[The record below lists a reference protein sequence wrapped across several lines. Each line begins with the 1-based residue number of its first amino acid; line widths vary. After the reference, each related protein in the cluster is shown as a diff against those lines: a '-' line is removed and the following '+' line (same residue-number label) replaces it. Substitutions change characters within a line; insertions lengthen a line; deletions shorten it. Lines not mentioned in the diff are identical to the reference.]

1 MRSRASKQELAV
13 IAAAKAL
20 HRYLHK
26 NVGSSDDW
34 PVQILAAPEA
44 ADELAAKLTR
54 LKKALLL
61 LR

>member
-1 MRSRASKQELAV
+1 MRSKASKQELAV

-26 NVGSSDDW
+26 NVGPSDEW
-34 PVQILAAPEA
+34 PVQIIASPEA
-44 ADELAAKLTR
+44 VDELAAKLTR
-54 LKKALLL
+54 LRKSLLS